1 MDINSF
7 KPMDPEIDQIH
18 YDKQLEDSI
27 NKLQDLED
35 AVRRSLKDLASKIR
49 KTHDE
54 LGNYHKIQFENER
67 NYIQLVNRNSDLV
80 KKPDLNRLKEH
91 NKRTNIRLEV
101 QKNMSNVLL
110 QLSNDYKEL
119 TGTLKDL
126 GSVMG
131 KMNKKQSQWRD
142 YTADLAKLKGS
153 QMASGGKLNKVEGN
167 IRKSKESVIKLRDEV
182 KHREGFVETALKRI
196 YNSLIKLKNTV
207 KNFAD

>member
-131 KMNKKQSQWRD
+131 KMNKRQSQWRD

-182 KHREGFVETALKRI
+182 KHREGFVETAIKRI

>member
-80 KKPDLNRLKEH
+80 KRPDLNRLKEH

-131 KMNKKQSQWRD
+131 KMNK
-142 YTADLAKLKGS
+142 
-153 QMASGGKLNKVEGN
+153 
-167 IRKSKESVIKLRDEV
+167 
-182 KHREGFVETALKRI
+182 
-196 YNSLIKLKNTV
+196 
-207 KNFAD
+207 